1 MTCDYTDGE
10 WVRLLKREPPDE
22 VALTC
27 IWQDIYRFCFDQV
40 DRYRLDDQFAS
51 EAAQEALR
59 RLLRSLHLPEDR
71 AGFAFR
77 CSLRS
82 FWRIIAA
89 NYIKTLAVKEGKRQ
103 RRELL
108 LSGFGDMEIHGSQPP
123 AEPLAGQSLILQRL
137 QPCLD
142 QLPERQR
149 SVFNLRYLTTNQAGE
164 WEELP
169 PSTVADQFGI
179 SRDAINVA
187 ASYARHALRKCLEEH
202 GYDSP
207 ADMLSL

>member
-10 WVRLLKREPPDE
+10 WVRLLKQEPPDE
-22 VALTC
+22 EALTC

-51 EAAQEALR
+51 EAAQETLR

-71 AGFAFR
+71 AGYAFR

-89 NYIKTLAVKEGKRQ
+89 NYIKTLAIKEGKRQ
-103 RRELL
+103 WRELL
-108 LSGFGDMEIHGSQPP
+108 LSGSDESGMPGSQPP
-123 AEPLAGQSLILQRL
+123 AEPRAGQALILQRL

-149 SVFNLRYLTTNQAGE
+149 SVFNQRYLTSNPAGE
-164 WEELP
+164 WEEI
-169 PSTVADQFGI
+169 PSSAVADHFGI
-179 SRDAINVA
+179 TRDAVNVA
-187 ASYARHALRKCLEEH
+187 ASYARQALRRCLEEH
-202 GYDSP
+202 GYHSASDI
-207 ADMLSL
+207 LSL